1 MMFRSIIS
9 GAFLF
14 WAATM
19 LACQNNTAST
29 KPVATSA
36 PAPSPGS
43 DGNSDNPPKTSAFD
57 GERAFNHVK
66 AQVAFGPRPAGSAA
80 VEKTREYLVK
90 ELKSYG
96 LAPAL
101 DEFTETTPHGKIK
114 FKNVIAELPG
124 ET

>member
-1 MMFRSIIS
+1 MLRLIIP

-19 LACQNNTAST
+19 LACQNNTT
-29 KPVATSA
+29 ATNSA
-36 PAPSPGS
+36 ATNTPAPSAS
-43 DGNSDNPPKTSAFD
+43 SDNGSHTSPKTSTFD

-80 VEKTREYLVK
+80 VEKTREYLIK

-96 LAPAL
+96 LAPTL
-101 DEFTETTPHGKIK
+101 DEFTET
-114 FKNVIAELPG
+114 
-124 ET
+124 